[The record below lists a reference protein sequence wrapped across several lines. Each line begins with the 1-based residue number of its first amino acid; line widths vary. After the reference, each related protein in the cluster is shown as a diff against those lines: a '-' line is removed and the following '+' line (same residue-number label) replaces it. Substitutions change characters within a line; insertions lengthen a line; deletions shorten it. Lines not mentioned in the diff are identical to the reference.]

1 MKNCPPKK
9 NTAKDRLMTVFSGTK
24 AKMWNVPHFTFRS
37 ICETYYSIYIFQGN
51 YKSRKLEYSTTMSA
65 VLEAKD
71 SAGEIISINPAT
83 GKEIG
88 RVPQTSVEYVKAA
101 VERSRAAFAG
111 WKNTSFAT
119 RRALIMKAREVIL
132 SEMDEIAHLISA
144 ESGKPFGE
152 AIAMEIAPVLDLMQF
167 FARNA
172 EKMLGPKRVSI
183 GLYAL
188 LGRSS
193 KIVYH
198 PLGVVGIIPAW
209 NYPFSIPLG
218 ETAMA
223 LIAGNSVV
231 IKPSELTPFV
241 GLKIG
246 EIFEKA
252 RAPENLVQV
261 VTGGART
268 GAALVDAAP
277 DKIMFTGSVATGKKI
292 AEAAA
297 KNLIS
302 VVLELGGK
310 DPMIVFD
317 DANLDLAA
325 GAAVW
330 GAFCNAGQSCSS
342 VERLYV
348 QERAAEEL
356 TKKIVERTKNLIL
369 GSGENEN
376 VSVGAI
382 SSERQI
388 KIIEAHVES
397 FKTEGANIKAGGKR
411 RDAGSL
417 FFEPTVI
424 TGATNDMRAMQEE
437 TFGPTLP
444 IATFKTEEEA
454 VRLANDSEFG
464 LTASVWTRDLAKGR
478 RVAEK
483 IEAGSVCI
491 NEVLYTHGIG
501 QTPWGGFKNSGR
513 GRTHGR
519 EGLMELVQPQHI
531 HTNRFA
537 VLPDAWW
544 LPYSPEAVK
553 TFRGFAKYFASG
565 SVFKTALLV
574 PQLIKR
580 VRELWK

>member
-1 MKNCPPKK
+1 
-9 NTAKDRLMTVFSGTK
+9 
-24 AKMWNVPHFTFRS
+24 
-37 ICETYYSIYIFQGN
+37 
-51 YKSRKLEYSTTMSA
+51 MSA
-65 VLEAKD
+65 VLEAK
-71 SAGEIISINPAT
+71 GIEEIISINPAT
-83 GKEIG
+83 GAEVG
-88 RVPQTSVEYVKAA
+88 RVPHMSPDEVKAA
-101 VERSRAAFAG
+101 VTRSHAAFAI
-111 WKNTSFAT
+111 WKNTSFAA
-119 RRALIMKAREVIL
+119 RRALLMKAREVIL

-172 EKMLGPKRVSI
+172 EKMLGPKRVGI

-209 NYPFSIPLG
+209 NYPLAIPLG

-223 LIAGNSVV
+223 LMAGNSVI
-231 IKPSELTPFV
+231 IKPSELTPLV

-246 EIFEKA
+246 EIFE
-252 RAPENLVQV
+252 RAGALSDLVQT
-261 VTGGART
+261 VTGDGRT

-277 DKIMFTGSVATGKKI
+277 NKIMFTGSVATGKKI

-297 KNLIS
+297 KNLTS

-310 DPMIVFD
+310 DPMIVFE

-325 GAAVW
+325 RAAVW

-348 QERAAEEL
+348 QEGVAEAL
-356 TKKIVERTKNLIL
+356 TKKIVEITRDLVQ

-376 VSVGAI
+376 VSVGAM
-382 SSERQI
+382 SSERQLNTV
-388 KIIEAHVES
+388 ERHVENFRES
-397 FKTEGANIKAGGKR
+397 GAKIETGGQKNEKL
-411 RDAGSL
+411 DGL

-424 TGATNDMRAMQEE
+424 TGATNDMVAMQEE

-444 IATFKTEEEA
+444 IAIFKTEDEA
-454 VRLANDSEFG
+454 IHLANDSEFG
-464 LTASVWTRDLAKGR
+464 LTASVWTRDPAKGK

-483 IEAGSVCI
+483 IEAGSVCV

-531 HTNRFA
+531 HINRVA
-537 VLPDAWW
+537 ILPDAWW

-565 SVFKTALLV
+565 SVIKTTRLL
-574 PQLIKR
+574 PQLWKRIK
-580 VRELWK
+580 ELKKG